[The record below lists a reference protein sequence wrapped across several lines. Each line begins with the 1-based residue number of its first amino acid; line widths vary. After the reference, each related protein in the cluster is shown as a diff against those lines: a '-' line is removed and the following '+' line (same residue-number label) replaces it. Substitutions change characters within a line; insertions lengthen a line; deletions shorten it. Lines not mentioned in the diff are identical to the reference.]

1 VSFGAG
7 TYGIALVAGLLTTLS
22 PCVLP
27 LIPILMG
34 AAITAHRLGPW
45 ALAGGVA
52 LSFTVTGVLLA
63 SVGASLG
70 LDGESFRQVAALLL
84 IVFGLILL
92 FGRLQ
97 ALFARA
103 TVGLTSSGHALLSR
117 FTLDGLGGQFA
128 LGLLLGVVW
137 SPCVGPTLGAAT
149 TLASQGRNL
158 AQISLL
164 MALFGLGASFPL
176 LLIGSLSRATL
187 SRIRGSLNKA
197 GRRGKQALGVAL
209 LLLGA
214 LILSHA
220 DHRLE
225 AWLLDHSP
233 AWLTALTTRY

>member
-1 VSFGAG
+1 MSFGAA
-7 TYGIALVAGLLTTLS
+7 TYGLALIAGVLTILS

-27 LIPILMG
+27 LVPILMG
-34 AAITAHRLGPW
+34 SAVTAHRLGPW
-45 ALAGGVA
+45 ALACGVA
-52 LSFTVTGVLLA
+52 LSFTLAGVFLA

-70 LDGESFRQVAALLL
+70 LDGETFRQVAALLL

-92 FGRLQ
+92 SARLQ
-97 ALFARA
+97 VLLAAA
-103 TVGLTSSGHALLSR
+103 TTGLTGSGNALLSR
-117 FTLDGLGGQFA
+117 ITLDGLGGQFV

-158 AQISLL
+158 AQVSLL
-164 MALFGLGASFPL
+164 MAVFGLGASAPM

-187 SRIRGSLNKA
+187 LRLRGSLNKA
-197 GRRGKQALGVAL
+197 GQRGKQVLGIAL

-214 LILSHA
+214 LILSHT

-225 AWLLDHSP
+225 AWLLDNSP
-233 AWLTALTTRY
+233 AWLTALTTKY

>member
-1 VSFGAG
+1 
-7 TYGIALVAGLLTTLS
+7 
-22 PCVLP
+22 
-27 LIPILMG
+27 MG
-34 AAITAHRLGPW
+34 SAVTAHRLGRW

-52 LSFTVTGVLLA
+52 VSFTVAGVFLA

-70 LDGESFRQVAALLL
+70 LDGETFRQVAALLL

-92 FGRLQ
+92 SGRLQ

-103 TVGLTSSGHALLSR
+103 TAGLTGSGNALLSR

-128 LGLLLGVVW
+128 LGLLLGIVW

-164 MALFGLGASFPL
+164 MAVFGLGASTPL

-187 SRIRGSLNKA
+187 LRVRGSLNKA
-197 GRRGKQALGVAL
+197 GQHGKPVLGIAL

-225 AWLLDHSP
+225 AWLVDHSP

>member
-1 VSFGAG
+1 MSFGIG

-27 LIPILMG
+27 LIPLLMG
-34 AAITAHRLGPW
+34 SAVSAHRLGPW
-45 ALAGGVA
+45 ALAVGVA
-52 LSFTVTGVLLA
+52 LSFTAAGVLLA

-70 LDGESFRQVAALLL
+70 LDGETFRRMAALLMTA
-84 IVFGLILL
+84 FGLILL
-92 FGRLQ
+92 SGRLQ
-97 ALFARA
+97 ALFVRA
-103 TVGLTSSGHALLSR
+103 TSGLSNSGHALLAR
-117 FTLDGLGGQFA
+117 FTLDGLGGQFI
-128 LGLLLGVVW
+128 LGLLLGIVW

-164 MALFGLGASFPL
+164 MAVFGVGASLPL
-176 LLIGSLSRATL
+176 LLIGSLSRAAL
-187 SRIRGSLNKA
+187 LRIRGSLKTT
-197 GRRGKQALGVAL
+197 GERGKQVLGLAL

-214 LILSHA
+214 LILFHA

-233 AWLTALTTRY
+233 TWLTALTTQY

>member
-1 VSFGAG
+1 MSFGIG

-27 LIPILMG
+27 LIPLLMG
-34 AAITAHRLGPW
+34 SAVSAHRLGPW
-45 ALAGGVA
+45 ALAVGVA
-52 LSFTVTGVLLA
+52 LSFTAAGVLLA

-70 LDGESFRQVAALLL
+70 LDGETFRRMAALLMTA
-84 IVFGLILL
+84 FGLILL
-92 FGRLQ
+92 SGRLQ
-97 ALFARA
+97 ALFVRA
-103 TVGLTSSGHALLSR
+103 TSGLSNSGHALLAR
-117 FTLDGLGGQFA
+117 FTLDGLGGQFI
-128 LGLLLGVVW
+128 LGLLLGIVW

-164 MALFGLGASFPL
+164 MAVFGVGASLPL
-176 LLIGSLSRATL
+176 LLIGSLSRAAL
-187 SRIRGSLNKA
+187 LRIRGSLKTT
-197 GRRGKQALGVAL
+197 GERGKQVLGLAL

-214 LILSHA
+214 LILFHA

-233 AWLTALTTRY
+233 AWLTALTTQY

>member
-1 VSFGAG
+1 MDFGAG
-7 TYGIALVAGLLTTLS
+7 TYGIALIAGLLTTLS

-27 LIPILMG
+27 LVPILMG
-34 AAITAHRLGPW
+34 SAVTAHRLGPW
-45 ALAGGVA
+45 ALACGVA
-52 LSFTVTGVLLA
+52 LSFTLAGVLLA

-70 LDGESFRQVAALLL
+70 LNGDTFRQVAASLL

-92 FGRLQ
+92 STRLQ
-97 ALFARA
+97 ALFAAA
-103 TVGLTSSGHALLSR
+103 TAGVVGSGNALLSR
-117 FTLDGLGGQFA
+117 FTLGGLGGQFV

-149 TLASQGRNL
+149 TLASEGRNL
-158 AQISLL
+158 AQVSLL
-164 MALFGLGASFPL
+164 MAVFGVGASAPL
-176 LLIGSLSRATL
+176 LAIGSLSRATL
-187 SRIRGSLNKA
+187 LRHRGSLNKA
-197 GRRGKQALGVAL
+197 GQRGKQVLGIAL

-214 LILSHA
+214 LILTHA

>member
-1 VSFGAG
+1 MDFGVG
-7 TYGIALVAGLLTTLS
+7 TYGIALIAGLLTILS

-27 LIPILMG
+27 LVPILMG
-34 AAITAHRLGPW
+34 SAVTAHRLGPW
-45 ALAGGVA
+45 ALACGIA
-52 LSFTVTGVLLA
+52 LSFTLAGVLLA

-70 LDGESFRQVAALLL
+70 LNGDTFRQVAASLL

-92 FGRLQ
+92 SARLQ
-97 ALFARA
+97 ALFAAA
-103 TVGLTSSGHALLSR
+103 TAGVIGSGNTLLSR
-117 FTLDGLGGQFA
+117 FTLRGLGGQFV

-149 TLASQGRNL
+149 TLASEGRNL
-158 AQISLL
+158 AQVSLL
-164 MALFGLGASFPL
+164 MAVFGLGASAPL
-176 LLIGSLSRATL
+176 LVIGSLSRATL
-187 SRIRGSLNKA
+187 LRHRGSLNKT
-197 GRRGKQALGVAL
+197 GRHGKQVLGIAL

-214 LILSHA
+214 LILTHA

>member
-1 VSFGAG
+1 VNFGAG
-7 TYGIALVAGLLTTLS
+7 TYGFAFAAGLLTTLS

-34 AAITAHRLGPW
+34 SAVSAHRLGPW

-52 LSFTVTGVLLA
+52 LSFTVTGALLA

-70 LDGESFRQVAALLL
+70 LDGETFRQVAALLL

-92 FGRLQ
+92 SGHLQ
-97 ALFARA
+97 ELFARA
-103 TVGLTSSGHALLSR
+103 TAGLTGSGHALLAR
-117 FTLDGLGGQFA
+117 YTLDGLGGQFA
-128 LGLLLGVVW
+128 LGLLLGIVW

-164 MALFGLGASFPL
+164 MAVFGLGASTPL
-176 LLIGSLSRATL
+176 VLIGSLSRATL
-187 SRIRGSLNKA
+187 LRVRGSLNKA
-197 GRRGKQALGVAL
+197 GQRGKQVLGIAL

-225 AWLLDHSP
+225 ALLLDHSP

>member
-1 VSFGAG
+1 MDFGIG

-27 LIPILMG
+27 LIPLLMG
-34 AAITAHRLGPW
+34 SALSAHRLGPC
-45 ALAGGVA
+45 ALAVGVA
-52 LSFTVTGVLLA
+52 LSFTVAGVLLA

-70 LDGESFRQVAALLL
+70 LDGETFRQTAALLM
-84 IVFGLILL
+84 IVFGVILL
-92 FGRLQ
+92 ASRLQ
-97 ALFARA
+97 ALFVRA
-103 TVGLTSSGHALLSR
+103 TVGLSNSGHALLAR

-128 LGLLLGVVW
+128 LGLLLGIVW

-164 MALFGLGASFPL
+164 MAVFGVGASLPM
-176 LLIGSLSRATL
+176 LLIGSLSRAVL
-187 SRIRGSLNKA
+187 LRIRGSLKTA
-197 GRRGKQALGVAL
+197 GERGKQVLGLAL

-225 AWLLDHSP
+225 AWLLDHLP
-233 AWLTALTTRY
+233 AWLTALTTQY

>member
-1 VSFGAG
+1 VSFGIG

-27 LIPILMG
+27 LIPVLMG
-34 AAITAHRLGPW
+34 SAVSAHRLGPW
-45 ALAGGVA
+45 ALAVGVA
-52 LSFTVTGVLLA
+52 LSFTVAGVLLA

-70 LDGESFRQVAALLL
+70 LDGETFRRVAALLMAA
-84 IVFGLILL
+84 FGLILIS
-92 FGRLQ
+92 GRLQ

-103 TVGLTSSGHALLSR
+103 TSGLSNSGHALLAR
-117 FTLDGLGGQFA
+117 YTLDGLGGQFA
-128 LGLLLGVVW
+128 LGLLLGIVW

-149 TLASQGRNL
+149 TLATQGRNL

-164 MALFGLGASFPL
+164 MAVFGLGASLPL
-176 LLIGSLSRATL
+176 LLIGSLSRVVL
-187 SRIRGSLNKA
+187 LRIRGSLKA
-197 GRRGKQALGVAL
+197 TGERGKQVLGLAL

-214 LILSHA
+214 LILFHA

-233 AWLTALTTRY
+233 AWLTALTTQY